1 MNFKFKFFH
10 VIKKLQK
17 LLKGITIMLS
27 IDNFYKMEEVMGC
40 NCGCDKKFMDVLAQ
54 FKPVKLHSDDI
65 PLTEDLKEALPY
77 IKNAMDGITE
87 IFLRQQN
94 EYLPEHYDE
103 IMDSDDE
110 DRKSFYEFFKGPWNQ
125 LTDYKSEF
133 DGIDDRP
140 KGCAFYPADIE
151 KEEFETFLETLS
163 KEEKERFTD
172 TYTVVVRDDDGLKAV
187 PFHEYYNVELEYIS
201 ENLEKAAEI
210 VENEELS
217 SYLKHRAETLLNG
230 EYQHSDSEWVKMKNS
245 PLELV
250 MGPYEVY
257 ADAFMGIKA
266 TYESMLLVVD
276 REKGDAL
283 AEIESNLNKLAE
295 IFPVPEGS
303 KPAVGGM
310 APMVV
315 VNQIYSAGEA
325 AQGIMASAFN
335 LPNDPWVRGNVGWK
349 QVMIY
354 NVMQAKFNTC
364 TKVIAERVLENGTAL
379 FDPYFNFVL
388 LHEVS
393 HGLGPAY
400 RSNGENVAKCI
411 GSAYTAVEEAKADTG
426 ALYLLLHLGGKYG
439 IPEYKPEELFES
451 YFAGLFRSMR
461 FGVHE
466 AHGAANVIQFN
477 WFMEKGVI
485 TLEHDG
491 RFTLNVA
498 ELTKHTDELLNT
510 ICDIEANAT
519 PEKAQEFL
527 KKYAKPGKEITD
539 TLDKLKDIPID
550 IRAEY
555 EI

>member
-1 MNFKFKFFH
+1 M
-10 VIKKLQK
+10 ILCKKEDF
-17 LLKGITIMLS
+17 MS
-27 IDNFYKMEEVMGC
+27 C
-40 NCGCDKKFMDVLAQ
+40 NSGCDKKFMDVLAK
-54 FKPVKLHSDDI
+54 FKPVKLHSNDI

-77 IKNAMDGITE
+77 IKKAMDGITE

-103 IMDSDDE
+103 ILDSDDE
-110 DRKSFYEFFKGPWNQ
+110 DMKSFYRFFKGPWNQ

-133 DGIDDRP
+133 EDIDDRA
-140 KGCAFYPADIE
+140 KGCAFYPVDLE
-151 KEEFETFLETLS
+151 KEDFIRFLETLS
-163 KEEKERFTD
+163 KEDKDKFTD
-172 TYTVVVRDDDGLKAV
+172 TYTVIVRDENELKAI
-187 PFHEYYNVELEYIS
+187 PFHEYYNVELGYVA
-201 ENLEKAAEI
+201 ENLETAAEI
-210 VENEELS
+210 VKNEELS
-217 SYLKHRAETLLNG
+217 HYLKHRAETLVNG
-230 EYQHSDSEWVKMKNS
+230 KYQESDSEWVKMKES
-245 PLELV
+245 PVELI

-257 ADAFMGIKA
+257 ADALMGIKA

-283 AEIESNLNKLAE
+283 AEIENNLDKLSE
-295 IFPVPEGS
+295 IFPVPAGS

-315 VNQIYSAGEA
+315 VNQIYSAGDA

-354 NVMQAKFNTC
+354 NVMQAKFDTC

-411 GSAYTAVEEAKADTG
+411 GSSYTAIEEAKADTG
-426 ALYLLLHLGGKYG
+426 SLYLLLHLAGKHGIPKYG
-439 IPEYKPEELFES
+439 SKELFES

-477 WFMEKGVI
+477 WFMENGVI
-485 TLEHDG
+485 KFEDDG
-491 RFTLNVA
+491 KFTLNTA
-498 ELTKHTDELLNT
+498 DLTKHTDVLLNK
-510 ICDIEANAT
+510 ICDIEANST
-519 PEKAQEFL
+519 PEDAETFL
-527 KKYAKPGKEITD
+527 KKYAKPGKAILD
-539 TLDKLKDIPID
+539 TLETLKDIPID

-555 EI
+555 DI